1 MLNDVTLA
9 GQVRQIDRAAGIIT
23 LDIKRAKEE
32 KYDLIPLSVKD
43 DIMDL
48 LDEIEVGM
56 TIGVRAKIEIDD
68 NIMRIK
74 VEKVHYAM
82 ERKSV

>member
-1 MLNDVTLA
+1 MLNEVTLA
-9 GQVRQIDRAAGIIT
+9 GRVSTIDRAAGLIT
-23 LDIKRAKEE
+23 LDIKRAKED

-43 DIMDL
+43 DIMEL

-56 TIGVRAKIEIDD
+56 SIGVRAKIEIDD

>member
-1 MLNDVTLA
+1 MLNEVTLA
-9 GQVRQIDRAAGIIT
+9 GRVRQIDRAAGIIT
-23 LDIKRAKEE
+23 LDIKRAKED

-56 TIGVRAKIEIDD
+56 PIGVRAKIEIDE

>member
-1 MLNDVTLA
+1 MLNEVTLA
-9 GQVRQIDRAAGIIT
+9 GRVRQIDRAAGIIT

-56 TIGVRAKIEIDD
+56 PIGVRAKIEIDD

>member
-1 MLNDVTLA
+1 
-9 GQVRQIDRAAGIIT
+9 
-23 LDIKRAKEE
+23 
-32 KYDLIPLSVKD
+32 
-43 DIMDL
+43 MDL

-56 TIGVRAKIEIDD
+56 PIGARAKIEIDD

>member
-1 MLNDVTLA
+1 MLNEVTLA
-9 GQVRQIDRAAGIIT
+9 GRVRQIDRAAGIIT
-23 LDIKRAKEE
+23 LDIKRAKED

-56 TIGVRAKIEIDD
+56 PIGVRAKIEIDD

-82 ERKSV
+82 ERKSA